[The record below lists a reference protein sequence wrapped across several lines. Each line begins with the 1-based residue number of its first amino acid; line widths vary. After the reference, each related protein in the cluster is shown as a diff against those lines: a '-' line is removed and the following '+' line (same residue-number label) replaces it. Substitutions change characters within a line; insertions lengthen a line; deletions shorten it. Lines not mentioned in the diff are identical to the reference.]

1 MEISN
6 LLQQMLILM
15 LFLAVGF
22 IAGETGI
29 IDPEGNRK
37 LTKLLLHVAQP
48 ALIIDAAIGSR
59 LSFAPTDILR
69 LLGYACLMYAVLIA
83 LGYAASPLFRVD
95 AVRKNTFRFEC
106 IFPNNAFM
114 GFPVVSAMF
123 GSDAVFIASIF
134 CVPFNFLAY
143 SIGVLMLSGG
153 RQRGLRW
160 RVLLTPTMICTF
172 LGIVLIFT
180 RPALPYVITE
190 AARRLGGMT
199 VPGAMLVIGATLS
212 AAPVKSMFSDGHTY
226 LLCLVRLILSPLAV
240 WAVCGIFVKD
250 AVFLGILTIL
260 SAMPAAA
267 ISTMLSIEYGGDPDT
282 ASRGVFLTTLLSAAT
297 APLMAY
303 LLLM

>member
-1 MEISN
+1 MEITN

-15 LFLAVGF
+15 IFLAVGF

-29 IDPEGNRK
+29 IDSEGNRK

-48 ALIIDAAIGSR
+48 ALIIDAAIGSK
-59 LSFAPTDILR
+59 LSFSPADILR
-69 LLGYACLMYAVLIA
+69 MLGLGCLMYAVLIA
-83 LGYAASPLFRVD
+83 LGYGASPLFRTD
-95 AVRKNTFRFEC
+95 AARKNTYRFQC
-106 IFPNNAFM
+106 IFSNSGFM

-123 GSDAVFIASIF
+123 GSDAVLIASIF
-134 CVPFNFLAY
+134 NIPFNFLAY

-153 RQRGLRW
+153 RRRGMSW
-160 RVLLTPTMICTF
+160 RVLLTPTMIATV

-190 AARRLGGMT
+190 AADRLGGMT
-199 VPGAMLVIGATLS
+199 VPGSMLVIGATLS
-212 AAPVKSMFSDGHTY
+212 AAPVKSVFGDGYTY

-240 WAVCGIFVKD
+240 WAVCGLFVKD
-250 AVFLGILTIL
+250 AVLLGILTVL

>member
-1 MEISN
+1 MGISD
-6 LLQQMLILM
+6 LFQQMLILM
-15 LFLAVGF
+15 IFLAIGF

-48 ALIIDAAIGSR
+48 AMIIDAALGSS
-59 LSFAPTDILR
+59 LSFSPADILR
-69 LLGYACLMYAVLIA
+69 LLGISCLMYAVMIA
-83 LGYAASPLFRVD
+83 LGYAVSPLFRVD
-95 AVRKNTFRFEC
+95 AARKNTFRFQC
-106 IFPNNAFM
+106 IFPNSALM
-114 GFPVVSAMF
+114 GFPVVAAMF

-153 RQRGLRW
+153 RQRGMSW

-172 LGIVLIFT
+172 LGVALIFT
-180 RPALPYVITE
+180 RPTLPYVITE
-190 AARRLGGMT
+190 AADRLGGMA
-199 VPGAMLVIGATLS
+199 VPGSMLVIGATLS
-212 AAPVKSMFSDGHTY
+212 AAPLRSMFSDGHTY
-226 LLCLVRLILSPLAV
+226 LLCLVRLILAPLAV
-240 WAVCGIFVKD
+240 WAACGLFLKD
-250 AVFLGILTIL
+250 AVFLGILTII

-267 ISTMLSIEYGGDPDT
+267 VSTMLSIEYGGDPDT